1 MDAAEAL
8 ELLTGMPAGEPDA
21 DGRYPADS
29 VFGRAMATLA
39 EFDEILTERKRPAR

>member
-1 MDAAEAL
+1 MRKRL
-8 ELLTGMPAGEPDA
+8 FTGIPAGVPDA
-21 DGRYPADS
+21 KGVFPADS